1 VKGKW
6 ATFIPT
12 SIALMLR
19 LYPYLYAREPFTTVS
34 WVNLYLSN
42 VLLSGK
48 VPLSS
53 LLVIHPTLGSE
64 FFSAI
69 FSEVT
74 SVYPISFEPLIIPAI
89 GSISVLIV
97 YLMVRDFGVKVAFL
111 SSTFLALFLG
121 EALIDA
127 SVKNAVYGEPLFLL
141 AIWLMMRRKSGLK
154 EYFLLFLISLSL
166 IPIYFYF
173 TGFLFLIALFFTL
186 YDRDWKKLLS
196 VSLPLLM
203 LLPQLSLMLFPS
215 LSLIILPST
224 TIKPIYLLAI
234 GVYIAFYFL
243 TMFLLKF
250 NVKGYV
256 ISGLIAALVILSL
269 FVKFPYSPV
278 FPLYFLPFAVPYIV
292 GFYYTNEKKLTYVN
306 LFLSSLLVLL
316 LFSVLIKTPSG
327 FYIAYRLMDYLSIPL
342 AMLFGLGGVRT
353 KLIPFILLILAT
365 SNFFA
370 IFATVSLQL
379 PYTGGT
385 TEVYTQPEFFA
396 VSFISHNN
404 VLAEVSTCVKFQ
416 FLFQYFGQSVDRYS
430 AYYYLIG
437 KAPPP
442 TLFLLTPSLSQ
453 GYVLN
458 YNENLPNPVPVNYEE
473 KLNNVS
479 LIFNDGAVQLYM
491 G

>member
-48 VPLSS
+48 VPLSN
-53 LLVIHPTLGSE
+53 LLVTHPTLGSE

-141 AIWLMMRRKSGLK
+141 AIWLMMRRKSRLK
-154 EYFLLFLISLSL
+154 EHFLLSLISLSL

-196 VSLPLLM
+196 VSLPLSIFF
-203 LLPQLSLMLFPS
+203 PQLSTV
-215 LSLIILPST
+215 IR
-224 TIKPIYLLAI
+224 PISLLAI

-256 ISGLIAALVILSL
+256 ISGLMVALLYSPYSLSFPIHRFSL
-269 FVKFPYSPV
+269 FTSY
-278 FPLYFLPFAVPYIV
+278 LLQY
-292 GFYYTNEKKLTYVN
+292 LT
-306 LFLSSLLVLL
+306 
-316 LFSVLIKTPSG
+316 
-327 FYIAYRLMDYLSIPL
+327 
-342 AMLFGLGGVRT
+342 
-353 KLIPFILLILAT
+353 
-365 SNFFA
+365 
-370 IFATVSLQL
+370 
-379 PYTGGT
+379 
-385 TEVYTQPEFFA
+385 
-396 VSFISHNN
+396 
-404 VLAEVSTCVKFQ
+404 
-416 FLFQYFGQSVDRYS
+416 
-430 AYYYLIG
+430 
-437 KAPPP
+437 
-442 TLFLLTPSLSQ
+442 
-453 GYVLN
+453 
-458 YNENLPNPVPVNYEE
+458 
-473 KLNNVS
+473 
-479 LIFNDGAVQLYM
+479 
-491 G
+491 

>member
-12 SIALMLR
+12 FVALMLR
-19 LYPYLYAREPFTTVS
+19 LYPYLYTREPFTTIS
-34 WVNLYLSN
+34 WDNLYLSN
-42 VLLSGK
+42 MLLSGK

-53 LLVIHPTLGSE
+53 LLIIHPTLGSE

-69 FSEVT
+69 FSKVT
-74 SVYPISFEPLIIPAI
+74 SIYPISFEPLIIPAV
-89 GSISVLIV
+89 GSISVLII

-111 SSTFLALFLG
+111 SSTFLALFFG

-127 SVKNAVYGEPLFLL
+127 SVKNGVYGEPLFLL
-141 AIWLMMRRKSGLK
+141 AIWLMTRRKSGLK

-166 IPIYFYF
+166 IPVYFYF

-186 YDRDWKKLLS
+186 YDRDWKKFIS
-196 VSLPLLM
+196 VSLPLLI
-203 LLPQLSLMLFPS
+203 LFPH
-215 LSLIILPST
+215 LSTIIR
-224 TIKPIYLLAI
+224 PIYLLAL

-243 TMFLLKF
+243 TIFLLKF
-250 NVKGYV
+250 YVKGYV
-256 ISGLIAALVILSL
+256 ISGLIVVLVMLSL
-269 FVKFPYSPV
+269 FVKLPYATV

-292 GFYYTNEKKLTYVN
+292 GFYYVNEKKLTYVN
-306 LFLSSLLVLL
+306 LFLSSLLVVL
-316 LFSVLIKTPSG
+316 LFSVLIKTSLS
-327 FYIAYRLMDYLSIPL
+327 FYIAYRVVDYISIPL

-370 IFATVSLQL
+370 IFATVNLQL

-396 VSFISHNN
+396 VSFISGNN

-458 YNENLPNPVPVNYEE
+458 YNENLPNPIPANYEE

>member
-12 SIALMLR
+12 FVALMLR
-19 LYPYLYAREPFTTVS
+19 LYPYLYTREPFTTIS
-34 WVNLYLSN
+34 WDNLYLSN
-42 VLLSGK
+42 MLLSGK

-53 LLVIHPTLGSE
+53 LLIIHPTLGSE

-69 FSEVT
+69 FSKVT
-74 SVYPISFEPLIIPAI
+74 SIYPISFEPLIIPAV
-89 GSISVLIV
+89 GSISVLII

-111 SSTFLALFLG
+111 SSTFLALFFG

-127 SVKNAVYGEPLFLL
+127 SVKNGVYGEPLFLL

-166 IPIYFYF
+166 IPVYFYF

-186 YDRDWKKLLS
+186 YDRDWKKFIS
-196 VSLPLLM
+196 VSLPLLI
-203 LLPQLSLMLFPS
+203 LFPH
-215 LSLIILPST
+215 LSTIIR
-224 TIKPIYLLAI
+224 PIYLLAL

-243 TMFLLKF
+243 TIFLLKF
-250 NVKGYV
+250 YVKGYV
-256 ISGLIAALVILSL
+256 ISGLIVVLVILSL
-269 FVKFPYSPV
+269 FVKLPYATV

-292 GFYYTNEKKLTYVN
+292 GFYYINEKKLTYVN
-306 LFLSSLLVLL
+306 LFLSSLLVVL
-316 LFSVLIKTPSG
+316 LFSVLIKTSLS
-327 FYIAYRLMDYLSIPL
+327 FYIAYRVMDYISIPL

-370 IFATVSLQL
+370 IFATVNLQL

-396 VSFISHNN
+396 VSFISYNN

-458 YNENLPNPVPVNYEE
+458 YNENLPNPVPANYEE

>member
-12 SIALMLR
+12 FVALMLR
-19 LYPYLYAREPFTTVS
+19 LYPYLYTREPFTTIS

-42 VLLSGK
+42 MLLNGK

-53 LLVIHPTLGSE
+53 LLLIHPTLGSE

-69 FSEVT
+69 FSDVT
-74 SVYPISFEPLIIPAI
+74 SVYPISFEPLIIPAV

-127 SVKNAVYGEPLFLL
+127 SIKNGVYGEPLFLL

-173 TGFLFLIALFFTL
+173 TGFLSLIALFFTL
-186 YDRDWKKLLS
+186 YDRDWKKFIS
-196 VSLPLLM
+196 ASLPLLVIFP
-203 LLPQLSLMLFPS
+203 LLILFPS
-215 LSLIILPST
+215 LSLIIFPST
-224 TIKPIYLLAI
+224 IIRPIYLLAL

-256 ISGLIAALVILSL
+256 ISGLIVVLVILSL
-269 FVKFPYSPV
+269 FVEFPYAPV

-292 GFYYTNEKKLTYVN
+292 GFYYINEKKLTYAN
-306 LFLSSLLVLL
+306 LLLSSLLVLL
-316 LFSVLIKTPSG
+316 LFSVLIKTSSS
-327 FYIAYRLMDYLSIPL
+327 FYIAYRLMDYISIPL
-342 AMLFGLGGVRT
+342 AMLFGLGAVRT
-353 KLIPFILLILAT
+353 KLIPLILLILTA
-365 SNFFA
+365 SNFYA
-370 IFATVSLQL
+370 IFATIDLKL

-396 VSFISHNN
+396 ASFISHNN

-416 FLFQYFGQSVDRYS
+416 FLFQYFGQSVDRFS

-453 GYVLN
+453 GYVLD
-458 YNENLPNPVPVNYEE
+458 YNENLPNPVPVNYEA

>member
-1 VKGKW
+1 
-6 ATFIPT
+6 
-12 SIALMLR
+12 M
-19 LYPYLYAREPFTTVS
+19 
-34 WVNLYLSN
+34 
-42 VLLSGK
+42 LLSGK
-48 VPLSS
+48 VSLSS
-53 LLVIHPTLGSE
+53 LLIIHPTLGSE

-69 FSEVT
+69 FSKVT
-74 SVYPISFEPLIIPAI
+74 SIYPISFEPLIIPAV
-89 GSISVLIV
+89 GSISVLII

-111 SSTFLALFLG
+111 SSTFLALFFG

-127 SVKNAVYGEPLFLL
+127 SVKNGVYGEPLFLL

-166 IPIYFYF
+166 IPVYFYF

-186 YDRDWKKLLS
+186 YDRDWKKFIS
-196 VSLPLLM
+196 VSLPLLI
-203 LLPQLSLMLFPS
+203 LFPH
-215 LSLIILPST
+215 LSTIIR
-224 TIKPIYLLAI
+224 PIYLLAL

-243 TMFLLKF
+243 TIFLLQF
-250 NVKGYV
+250 HVKGYV
-256 ISGLIAALVILSL
+256 ISGLMAVLVILSL
-269 FVKFPYSPV
+269 FVKLPYATV

-292 GFYYTNEKKLTYVN
+292 GFYYINEKKLTYVN
-306 LFLSSLLVLL
+306 LFLSSLLVVL
-316 LFSVLIKTPSG
+316 LFSVLIKTSLS
-327 FYIAYRLMDYLSIPL
+327 FYIAYRVMDYISIPL

-370 IFATVSLQL
+370 IFATVNLQL

-396 VSFISHNN
+396 GSFISCNN

-430 AYYYLIG
+430 AYYYLLG

-458 YNENLPNPVPVNYEE
+458 YNENLPNPVPTNYEE

>member
-1 VKGKW
+1 MKGKW

-12 SIALMLR
+12 FVALMLR
-19 LYPYLYAREPFTTVS
+19 LYPYLYTREPFTTIS
-34 WVNLYLSN
+34 WDNLYLSN
-42 VLLSGK
+42 MLLSGK

-53 LLVIHPTLGSE
+53 LLIIHPTLGSE

-69 FSEVT
+69 FSKVT
-74 SVYPISFEPLIIPAI
+74 SIYPISFEPLIIPAV
-89 GSISVLIV
+89 GSISVLII

-111 SSTFLALFLG
+111 SSTFLALFFG

-127 SVKNAVYGEPLFLL
+127 SVKNGVYGEPLFLL

-166 IPIYFYF
+166 IPVYFYF

-186 YDRDWKKLLS
+186 YDRDWKKFIS
-196 VSLPLLM
+196 VSLPLLI
-203 LLPQLSLMLFPS
+203 LFPH
-215 LSLIILPST
+215 LSTIIR
-224 TIKPIYLLAI
+224 PIYLLAL

-243 TMFLLKF
+243 TIFLLKF

-256 ISGLIAALVILSL
+256 ISGLMVVLVILSL
-269 FVKFPYSPV
+269 FVKLPYATV

-292 GFYYTNEKKLTYVN
+292 GFYYINEKKLTYVN
-306 LFLSSLLVLL
+306 LFLSSLLVVL
-316 LFSVLIKTPSG
+316 LFSVLIKTSLS
-327 FYIAYRLMDYLSIPL
+327 FYIAYRVMDYISIPL

-370 IFATVSLQL
+370 IFATVNLQL

-396 VSFISHNN
+396 VSFISCNN

-458 YNENLPNPVPVNYEE
+458 YNENLPNPVPANYEE

>member
-1 VKGKW
+1 MKGKW

-12 SIALMLR
+12 FVALMLR
-19 LYPYLYAREPFTTVS
+19 LYPYLYTREPFTTIS
-34 WVNLYLSN
+34 WDNLYLSN
-42 VLLSGK
+42 MLLSGK

-53 LLVIHPTLGSE
+53 LLIIHPTLGSE

-69 FSEVT
+69 FSKVT
-74 SVYPISFEPLIIPAI
+74 SIYPISFEPLIIPAV
-89 GSISVLIV
+89 GSISVLII

-111 SSTFLALFLG
+111 SSTFLALFFG

-127 SVKNAVYGEPLFLL
+127 SVKNGVYGEPLFLL

-166 IPIYFYF
+166 IPVYFYF

-186 YDRDWKKLLS
+186 YDRDWKKFIS
-196 VSLPLLM
+196 VSLPLLI
-203 LLPQLSLMLFPS
+203 LFPH
-215 LSLIILPST
+215 LSTIIR
-224 TIKPIYLLAI
+224 PIYLLAL

-243 TMFLLKF
+243 TIFLLKF
-250 NVKGYV
+250 YVKGYV
-256 ISGLIAALVILSL
+256 ISGLMVVLVILSL
-269 FVKFPYSPV
+269 FVKLPYATV

-292 GFYYTNEKKLTYVN
+292 GFYYINEKKLTYVN
-306 LFLSSLLVLL
+306 LFLSSLLVVL
-316 LFSVLIKTPSG
+316 LFSVLIKTSLS
-327 FYIAYRLMDYLSIPL
+327 FYIAYRVMDYISIPL

-370 IFATVSLQL
+370 IFATVNLQL

-396 VSFISHNN
+396 VSFISCNN

-430 AYYYLIG
+430 AYCYLIG

-458 YNENLPNPVPVNYEE
+458 YNENLPNPVPANYEE

>member
-12 SIALMLR
+12 FVALMLR
-19 LYPYLYAREPFTTVS
+19 LYPYLYTREPFTTIS
-34 WVNLYLSN
+34 WVNIYLSN

-74 SVYPISFEPLIIPAI
+74 SVHPISFEPLIIPAV
-89 GSISVLIV
+89 GSVSVLIV

-186 YDRDWKKLLS
+186 YDRDWKKLIS
-196 VSLPLLM
+196 VSLPLLIIFP
-203 LLPQLSLMLFPS
+203 LLILFPFLSLMIF
-215 LSLIILPST
+215 PST
-224 TIKPIYLLAI
+224 TFRPIYLLAL

-250 NVKGYV
+250 HVKGYV
-256 ISGLIAALVILSL
+256 ISGLIVVLVILSL
-269 FVKFPYSPV
+269 FLEFPYAPV

-292 GFYYTNEKKLTYVN
+292 GFYYINEKKLTYAN
-306 LFLSSLLVLL
+306 LLLSSLLVLL
-316 LFSVLIKTPSG
+316 LFSVLIETPLS
-327 FYIAYRLMDYLSIPL
+327 FYIAYRLMDYISIPL

-353 KLIPFILLILAT
+353 KLIHLILLILAA

-370 IFATVSLQL
+370 IFATVNLKL

-442 TLFLLTPSLSQ
+442 ALFLLTPSLSQ
-453 GYVLN
+453 GYVLD
-458 YNENLPNPVPVNYEE
+458 YNENLPNPVPANYEE

>member
-1 VKGKW
+1 MKGKW

-12 SIALMLR
+12 FVALMLR
-19 LYPYLYAREPFTTVS
+19 LYPYLYTREPFTTIS

-42 VLLSGK
+42 MLLNGK

-74 SVYPISFEPLIIPAI
+74 SVYPISFEPLIIPAV
-89 GSISVLIV
+89 GSISVLII

-127 SVKNAVYGEPLFLL
+127 AVKNAVYGEPLFLL

-173 TGFLFLIALFFTL
+173 TGFLSLIALFFTL
-186 YDRDWKKLLS
+186 YDRDWKKFIS
-196 VSLPLLM
+196 ASLPLLVIFP
-203 LLPQLSLMLFPS
+203 LLILFPS
-215 LSLIILPST
+215 LSLIIFPST
-224 TIKPIYLLAI
+224 IIRPIYLLAL

-243 TMFLLKF
+243 TMFLLRF
-250 NVKGYV
+250 YVKGYV
-256 ISGLIAALVILSL
+256 ISGLIVVLVILSL
-269 FVKFPYSPV
+269 FFKFPYSPV

-292 GFYYTNEKKLTYVN
+292 GFYYINEKKLTYVN

-316 LFSVLIKTPSG
+316 LFSVLIKTSSS
-327 FYIAYRLMDYLSIPL
+327 FYIAYRLMDYISIPL
-342 AMLFGLGGVRT
+342 AMLFGLGAVRT
-353 KLIPFILLILAT
+353 KLIPLILLILTA
-365 SNFFA
+365 SNFYA
-370 IFATVSLQL
+370 IFATIDLKL

-396 VSFISHNN
+396 VSFISRNN

-416 FLFQYFGQSVDRYS
+416 FLFQYFGQSVDRFS

-453 GYVLN
+453 GYVLD
-458 YNENLPNPVPVNYEE
+458 YNENLPNPVPVNYEA
-473 KLNNVS
+473 KLY
-479 LIFNDGAVQLYM
+479 LTI
-491 G
+491 

>member
-12 SIALMLR
+12 FVALMLR
-19 LYPYLYAREPFTTVS
+19 LYPYLYTREPFTTIS
-34 WVNLYLSN
+34 WDNLYLSN
-42 VLLSGK
+42 MLLSGK

-53 LLVIHPTLGSE
+53 LLIIHPTLGSE

-69 FSEVT
+69 FSKVT
-74 SVYPISFEPLIIPAI
+74 SIYPISFEPLIIPAV
-89 GSISVLIV
+89 GSISVLII

-111 SSTFLALFLG
+111 SSTFLALFFG

-127 SVKNAVYGEPLFLL
+127 SVKNGVYGEPLFLL

-166 IPIYFYF
+166 IPVYFYF

-186 YDRDWKKLLS
+186 YDRDWKKFIS
-196 VSLPLLM
+196 VSLSLLI
-203 LLPQLSLMLFPS
+203 LFPH
-215 LSLIILPST
+215 LSTIIM
-224 TIKPIYLLAI
+224 PIYLLAL

-243 TMFLLKF
+243 TIFLLKF
-250 NVKGYV
+250 YVKGYV
-256 ISGLIAALVILSL
+256 ISGLMVVLVILSL
-269 FVKFPYSPV
+269 FVKLPYATV

-292 GFYYTNEKKLTYVN
+292 GFYYINEKKLTYVN
-306 LFLSSLLVLL
+306 LFLSSLLVVL
-316 LFSVLIKTPSG
+316 LFSVLIKTSLS
-327 FYIAYRLMDYLSIPL
+327 FYIAYRVMDYISIPL

-370 IFATVSLQL
+370 IFATVNLQL

-396 VSFISHNN
+396 VSFISYNN

-430 AYYYLIG
+430 AYCYLIG

-458 YNENLPNPVPVNYEE
+458 YNENLPNPVPANYEE

>member
-12 SIALMLR
+12 FVALMLR
-19 LYPYLYAREPFTTVS
+19 LYPYLYTREPFTTIS
-34 WVNLYLSN
+34 WDNLYLSN
-42 VLLSGK
+42 MLLSGK

-53 LLVIHPTLGSE
+53 LLIIHPTLGSE

-69 FSEVT
+69 FSKVT
-74 SVYPISFEPLIIPAI
+74 SIYPISFEPLIIPAV
-89 GSISVLIV
+89 GSISVLII

-111 SSTFLALFLG
+111 SSTFLALFFG

-127 SVKNAVYGEPLFLL
+127 SVKNGVYGEPLFLL

-166 IPIYFYF
+166 IPVYFYF

-186 YDRDWKKLLS
+186 YDRDWKKFIS
-196 VSLPLLM
+196 VSLPLLI
-203 LLPQLSLMLFPS
+203 LFPH
-215 LSLIILPST
+215 LSTIIR
-224 TIKPIYLLAI
+224 PIYLLAL

-243 TMFLLKF
+243 TIFLLKF

-256 ISGLIAALVILSL
+256 ISGLMVVLVILSL
-269 FVKFPYSPV
+269 FVKLPYATV

-292 GFYYTNEKKLTYVN
+292 GFYYINEKKLTYVN

-316 LFSVLIKTPSG
+316 LFSVLIKTSLS
-327 FYIAYRLMDYLSIPL
+327 FYIAYRVMDYISIPL

-370 IFATVSLQL
+370 IFATVNLQL

-396 VSFISHNN
+396 VSFISYNN

-458 YNENLPNPVPVNYEE
+458 YNENLPNPVPANYEE

>member
-1 VKGKW
+1 MKGKW

-12 SIALMLR
+12 FVALMLR
-19 LYPYLYAREPFTTVS
+19 LYPYLYTREPFTTIS

-42 VLLSGK
+42 MLLSGK

-53 LLVIHPTLGSE
+53 LLIIHPTLGSE

-69 FSEVT
+69 FSKVT
-74 SVYPISFEPLIIPAI
+74 SIYPISFEPLIIPAV
-89 GSISVLIV
+89 GSISVLII

-111 SSTFLALFLG
+111 SSTFLALFFG

-127 SVKNAVYGEPLFLL
+127 SVKNGVYGEPLFLL
-141 AIWLMMRRKSGLK
+141 AIWLMTRRKSGLK

-166 IPIYFYF
+166 IPVYFYF

-186 YDRDWKKLLS
+186 YDRDWKKFIS
-196 VSLPLLM
+196 VSLPLLI
-203 LLPQLSLMLFPS
+203 LFPH
-215 LSLIILPST
+215 LSTIIR
-224 TIKPIYLLAI
+224 PIYLLAL

-243 TMFLLKF
+243 TIFLLKF

-256 ISGLIAALVILSL
+256 ISGLIVVLVILSL
-269 FVKFPYSPV
+269 FVKLPYATV

-292 GFYYTNEKKLTYVN
+292 GFYYINEKKLTYVN
-306 LFLSSLLVLL
+306 LFLSSLLVVL
-316 LFSVLIKTPSG
+316 LFSVLIKTSLS
-327 FYIAYRLMDYLSIPL
+327 FYIAYRVMDYISIPL

-353 KLIPFILLILAT
+353 KLIPFILLILTT

-370 IFATVSLQL
+370 IFATVNLQL

-385 TEVYTQPEFFA
+385 TEVYTQTEFFA
-396 VSFISHNN
+396 VSFISRNN

-437 KAPPP
+437 NAPPP

-458 YNENLPNPVPVNYEE
+458 YNENLPNPVPANYEE

>member
-1 VKGKW
+1 MKGKW

-12 SIALMLR
+12 FVALMLR
-19 LYPYLYAREPFTTVS
+19 LYPYLYTREPFTTIS
-34 WVNLYLSN
+34 WDNLYLSN
-42 VLLSGK
+42 MLLSGK

-53 LLVIHPTLGSE
+53 LLIIHPTLGSE

-69 FSEVT
+69 FSKVT
-74 SVYPISFEPLIIPAI
+74 SIYPISFEPLIIPAV
-89 GSISVLIV
+89 GSISVLII

-111 SSTFLALFLG
+111 SSTFLALFFG

-127 SVKNAVYGEPLFLL
+127 SVKNGVYGEPLFLL
-141 AIWLMMRRKSGLK
+141 AIWLMMRRKRGLK

-166 IPIYFYF
+166 IPVYFYF

-186 YDRDWKKLLS
+186 YDRDWKKFIS
-196 VSLPLLM
+196 VSLPLLI
-203 LLPQLSLMLFPS
+203 LFPH
-215 LSLIILPST
+215 LSTIIR
-224 TIKPIYLLAI
+224 PIYLLAL

-243 TMFLLKF
+243 TIFLLKF

-256 ISGLIAALVILSL
+256 ISGLMVVLVILSL
-269 FVKFPYSPV
+269 FVKLPYATV

-292 GFYYTNEKKLTYVN
+292 GFYYINEKKLTYVN
-306 LFLSSLLVLL
+306 LLLSSLLVLL
-316 LFSVLIKTPSG
+316 LFSVLIKTSLS
-327 FYIAYRLMDYLSIPL
+327 FYIAYRVMDYISIPL

-370 IFATVSLQL
+370 IFATVNLQL

-385 TEVYTQPEFFA
+385 TEVYTQSEFFA
-396 VSFISHNN
+396 VGFISYNN

-458 YNENLPNPVPVNYEE
+458 YNENLPNPVPANYEE

>member
-12 SIALMLR
+12 FAALMLR
-19 LYPYLYAREPFTTVS
+19 LYPYLYAREPFTTIS
-34 WVNLYLSN
+34 WVNIYLSN

-48 VPLSS
+48 VPLSR
-53 LLVIHPTLGSE
+53 LLLFHPTLGSE

-74 SVYPISFEPLIIPAI
+74 SVYPISFEPLIIPAV
-89 GSISVLIV
+89 GSISVLII

-111 SSTFLALFLG
+111 SSTFLALFFG

-127 SVKNAVYGEPLFLL
+127 SIKNAVYGEPLFLL

-186 YDRDWKKLLS
+186 YDRDWKKFIS
-196 VSLPLLM
+196 VSLPLLIIFP
-203 LLPQLSLMLFPS
+203 LLILFPQLST
-215 LSLIILPST
+215 IIR
-224 TIKPIYLLAI
+224 PIYLLAL

-250 NVKGYV
+250 NFKGYV
-256 ISGLIAALVILSL
+256 ISGLIVVLVILSL
-269 FVKFPYSPV
+269 FVEFPYAPV

-292 GFYYTNEKKLTYVN
+292 GFYYINEKKLTYVN
-306 LFLSSLLVLL
+306 LLLSSLLVLL
-316 LFSVLIKTPSG
+316 LFSVLIKTSSS
-327 FYIAYRLMDYLSIPL
+327 FYIAYRLMDYISIPL
-342 AMLFGLGGVRT
+342 AMLFGLGAVRT
-353 KLIPFILLILAT
+353 KLIPFILLILAA
-365 SNFFA
+365 SNFYA
-370 IFATVSLQL
+370 IFATINLKL

-396 VSFISHNN
+396 ASFISGNN

-416 FLFQYFGQSVDRYS
+416 FLFQYFGQSVDRFS

-442 TLFLLTPSLSQ
+442 ALFLLTPSLSQ

-458 YNENLPNPVPVNYEE
+458 YDENLPNPVPANYEA

>member
-12 SIALMLR
+12 FVALMLR
-19 LYPYLYAREPFTTVS
+19 LYPYLYTREPFTTIS
-34 WVNLYLSN
+34 WDNLYLSN
-42 VLLSGK
+42 MLLSGK

-53 LLVIHPTLGSE
+53 LLIIHPTLGSE

-69 FSEVT
+69 FSKVT
-74 SVYPISFEPLIIPAI
+74 SIYPISFEPLIIPAV
-89 GSISVLIV
+89 GSISVLII

-111 SSTFLALFLG
+111 SSTFLALFFG

-127 SVKNAVYGEPLFLL
+127 SVKNGVYGEPLFLL

-166 IPIYFYF
+166 IPVYFYF

-186 YDRDWKKLLS
+186 YDRDWKKFIS
-196 VSLPLLM
+196 VSLPLLI
-203 LLPQLSLMLFPS
+203 LFPH
-215 LSLIILPST
+215 LSTIIR
-224 TIKPIYLLAI
+224 PIYLLAL

-243 TMFLLKF
+243 TIFLLKF
-250 NVKGYV
+250 YVKGYV
-256 ISGLIAALVILSL
+256 ISGLMVVLVILSL
-269 FVKFPYSPV
+269 FVKLPYATV

-292 GFYYTNEKKLTYVN
+292 GFYYVNEKKLTYVN

-316 LFSVLIKTPSG
+316 LFSVLIKTSLS
-327 FYIAYRLMDYLSIPL
+327 FYIAYRLMDYISIPL

-458 YNENLPNPVPVNYEE
+458 YNENLPNPVPANYEE

>member
-12 SIALMLR
+12 FVALMLR
-19 LYPYLYAREPFTTVS
+19 LYPYLYTREPFTTIS
-34 WVNLYLSN
+34 WDNLYLSN
-42 VLLSGK
+42 MLLSGK

-53 LLVIHPTLGSE
+53 LLIIHPTLGSE

-69 FSEVT
+69 FSKVT
-74 SVYPISFEPLIIPAI
+74 SIYPISFEPLIIPAV
-89 GSISVLIV
+89 GSISVLII

-111 SSTFLALFLG
+111 SSTFLALFFG

-127 SVKNAVYGEPLFLL
+127 SVKNGVYGEPLFLL

-166 IPIYFYF
+166 IPVYFYF

-186 YDRDWKKLLS
+186 YDRDWKKFIS
-196 VSLPLLM
+196 VSLPLLI
-203 LLPQLSLMLFPS
+203 LFPH
-215 LSLIILPST
+215 LSTIIR
-224 TIKPIYLLAI
+224 PIYLLAL

-243 TMFLLKF
+243 TIFLLKF
-250 NVKGYV
+250 YVKGYV
-256 ISGLIAALVILSL
+256 ISGLMVVLVILSL
-269 FVKFPYSPV
+269 FVKLPYATV

-292 GFYYTNEKKLTYVN
+292 GFYYINEKKLTYVN
-306 LFLSSLLVLL
+306 LFLSSLLVVL
-316 LFSVLIKTPSG
+316 LFSVLIKTSLS
-327 FYIAYRLMDYLSIPL
+327 FYIAYRVMDYISIPL

-370 IFATVSLQL
+370 IFATVNLQL

-396 VSFISHNN
+396 VSFISYNN

-430 AYYYLIG
+430 AYCYLIG

-458 YNENLPNPVPVNYEE
+458 YNENLPNPVPANYEE

>member
-1 VKGKW
+1 
-6 ATFIPT
+6 
-12 SIALMLR
+12 M
-19 LYPYLYAREPFTTVS
+19 
-34 WVNLYLSN
+34 
-42 VLLSGK
+42 LLSGK
-48 VPLSS
+48 VPLLR

-74 SVYPISFEPLIIPAI
+74 SVYPISFEPLIIPAV

-127 SVKNAVYGEPLFLL
+127 SVKSAVYGEPLFLL
-141 AIWLMMRRKSGLK
+141 AIWLMMRRKSRLK

-173 TGFLFLIALFFTL
+173 MGFLFFIALHFTL
-186 YDRDWKKLLS
+186 YDRDWKKLIS
-196 VSLPLLM
+196 VSLPLLIVFP
-203 LLPQLSLMLFPS
+203 LLKLFPYLSLMLFPS
-215 LSLIILPST
+215 T
-224 TIKPIYLLAI
+224 TIRPIYLLAL
-234 GVYIAFYFL
+234 GVYTAFYFL

-269 FVKFPYSPV
+269 FVKFPYAPV

-292 GFYYTNEKKLTYVN
+292 GFYYINEKKLTYAN
-306 LFLSSLLVLL
+306 LLLSSLLVLL

-327 FYIAYRLMDYLSIPL
+327 FYIAYRLMDYISIPL
-342 AMLFGLGGVRT
+342 AMLFGLGAVRT
-353 KLIPFILLILAT
+353 KLIPFILLILAA

-370 IFATVSLQL
+370 IFATINLKL

-385 TEVYTQPEFFA
+385 TEVYTQPEFFT
-396 VSFISHNN
+396 VSFISNYN

-416 FLFQYFGQSVDRYS
+416 FLFQYFGQSVDRFS
-430 AYYYLIG
+430 AYCYLIG

-458 YNENLPNPVPVNYEE
+458 YNENLPNPVPANYEE

>member
-12 SIALMLR
+12 FVALMLR
-19 LYPYLYAREPFTTVS
+19 LYPYLYTREPFTTIS
-34 WVNLYLSN
+34 WDNLYLSN
-42 VLLSGK
+42 MLLSGK

-53 LLVIHPTLGSE
+53 LLIIHPTLGSE

-69 FSEVT
+69 FSKVT
-74 SVYPISFEPLIIPAI
+74 SIYPISFEPLIIPAV
-89 GSISVLIV
+89 GSISVLII

-111 SSTFLALFLG
+111 SSTFLALFFG

-127 SVKNAVYGEPLFLL
+127 SVKNGVYGEPLFLL

-166 IPIYFYF
+166 IPVYFYF

-186 YDRDWKKLLS
+186 YDRDWKKFIS
-196 VSLPLLM
+196 VSLPLLI
-203 LLPQLSLMLFPS
+203 LFPH
-215 LSLIILPST
+215 LSTIIR
-224 TIKPIYLLAI
+224 PIYLLAL

-243 TMFLLKF
+243 TKFLPKF
-250 NVKGYV
+250 YVKGYV
-256 ISGLIAALVILSL
+256 ISGLIVVLVILSL
-269 FVKFPYSPV
+269 FVKLPYATV

-292 GFYYTNEKKLTYVN
+292 GFYYINEKKLPYVN

-316 LFSVLIKTPSG
+316 LFSVLIKTSLS
-327 FYIAYRLMDYLSIPL
+327 FYIAYRVMDYISIPL

-370 IFATVSLQL
+370 IFATVNLQL

-396 VSFISHNN
+396 VSFISYNN

-458 YNENLPNPVPVNYEE
+458 YNENLPNPVPANYEE

>member
-1 VKGKW
+1 MKGKW

-12 SIALMLR
+12 FVALMLR
-19 LYPYLYAREPFTTVS
+19 LYPYLYTREPFTTIS
-34 WVNLYLSN
+34 WDNLYLSN
-42 VLLSGK
+42 MLLSGK

-53 LLVIHPTLGSE
+53 LLIIHPTLGSE

-69 FSEVT
+69 FSKVT
-74 SVYPISFEPLIIPAI
+74 SIYPISFEPLIIPAV
-89 GSISVLIV
+89 GSISVLII

-111 SSTFLALFLG
+111 SSTFLALFFG

-127 SVKNAVYGEPLFLL
+127 SVKNGVYGEPLFLL
-141 AIWLMMRRKSGLK
+141 AIWLVMRRKSGLK

-166 IPIYFYF
+166 IPVYFYF

-186 YDRDWKKLLS
+186 YDRDWKKFIS
-196 VSLPLLM
+196 VSLPLLI
-203 LLPQLSLMLFPS
+203 LFPH
-215 LSLIILPST
+215 LSTIIR
-224 TIKPIYLLAI
+224 PIYLLAL

-243 TMFLLKF
+243 TIFLLKF

-256 ISGLIAALVILSL
+256 ISGLIVVLVILSL
-269 FVKFPYSPV
+269 FVKLPYATV

-292 GFYYTNEKKLTYVN
+292 GFYYINEKKLPYVN
-306 LFLSSLLVLL
+306 LFLSSLLVVL
-316 LFSVLIKTPSG
+316 LFSVLIKTSLS
-327 FYIAYRLMDYLSIPL
+327 FYIAYRVMDYISIPL

-370 IFATVSLQL
+370 IFATVNLQL

-396 VSFISHNN
+396 VSFISYNN

-437 KAPPP
+437 RAPPP

-458 YNENLPNPVPVNYEE
+458 YNENLPNPVPANYEE

>member
-1 VKGKW
+1 MKGKW

-12 SIALMLR
+12 FVALMLR
-19 LYPYLYAREPFTTVS
+19 LYPYLYTREPFTTIS
-34 WVNLYLSN
+34 WDNLYLSN
-42 VLLSGK
+42 MLLSGK

-53 LLVIHPTLGSE
+53 LLIIHPTLGSE

-69 FSEVT
+69 FSKVT
-74 SVYPISFEPLIIPAI
+74 SIYPISFEPLIIPAV
-89 GSISVLIV
+89 GSISVLII

-111 SSTFLALFLG
+111 SSTFLALFFG

-127 SVKNAVYGEPLFLL
+127 SVKNGVYGEPLFLL

-166 IPIYFYF
+166 IPVYFYF

-186 YDRDWKKLLS
+186 YDRDWKKFIS
-196 VSLPLLM
+196 VSLPLLI
-203 LLPQLSLMLFPS
+203 LFPH
-215 LSLIILPST
+215 LSTIIR
-224 TIKPIYLLAI
+224 PIYLLAL

-243 TMFLLKF
+243 TIFLLKF

-256 ISGLIAALVILSL
+256 ISGLMVVLVILSL
-269 FVKFPYSPV
+269 FVKLPYATV

-292 GFYYTNEKKLTYVN
+292 GFYYINEKKLTYVN

-316 LFSVLIKTPSG
+316 LFSVLIKTSLS
-327 FYIAYRLMDYLSIPL
+327 FYIAYRVMDYISIPL

-370 IFATVSLQL
+370 IFATVNLQL

-396 VSFISHNN
+396 VSFISYNN

-458 YNENLPNPVPVNYEE
+458 YNENLPNPVPANYEE

-479 LIFNDGAVQLYM
+479 LIFNDGAVQLYV

>member
-12 SIALMLR
+12 FVALMLR
-19 LYPYLYAREPFTTVS
+19 LYPYLYTREPFTTIS
-34 WVNLYLSN
+34 WDNLYLSN
-42 VLLSGK
+42 MLLSGK

-53 LLVIHPTLGSE
+53 LLIIHPTLGSE

-69 FSEVT
+69 FSKVT
-74 SVYPISFEPLIIPAI
+74 SIYPISFEPLIIPAV
-89 GSISVLIV
+89 GSISVLII

-111 SSTFLALFLG
+111 SSTFLALFFG

-127 SVKNAVYGEPLFLL
+127 SVKNGVYGEPLFLL

-166 IPIYFYF
+166 IPVYFYF

-186 YDRDWKKLLS
+186 YDRDWKKFIS
-196 VSLPLLM
+196 VSLPLLI
-203 LLPQLSLMLFPS
+203 LFPH
-215 LSLIILPST
+215 LSTIIR
-224 TIKPIYLLAI
+224 PIYLLAL

-243 TMFLLKF
+243 TIFLLKF

-256 ISGLIAALVILSL
+256 ISGLIVVLVILSL
-269 FVKFPYSPV
+269 FVKLPYATV

-292 GFYYTNEKKLTYVN
+292 GFYYINEKKLTYVN
-306 LFLSSLLVLL
+306 LFLSSLLVVL
-316 LFSVLIKTPSG
+316 LFSVLIKTSLS
-327 FYIAYRLMDYLSIPL
+327 FYIAYRVMDYISIPL

-370 IFATVSLQL
+370 IFATVNLQL

-396 VSFISHNN
+396 VSFISYNN

-458 YNENLPNPVPVNYEE
+458 YNENLPNPVPANYEE

>member
-1 VKGKW
+1 MKGKW

-12 SIALMLR
+12 FVALMLR
-19 LYPYLYAREPFTTVS
+19 LYPYLYTREPFTTIS
-34 WVNLYLSN
+34 WDNLYLSN
-42 VLLSGK
+42 MLLSGK

-53 LLVIHPTLGSE
+53 LLIIHPTLGSE

-69 FSEVT
+69 FSKVT
-74 SVYPISFEPLIIPAI
+74 SIYPISFEPLIIPAV
-89 GSISVLIV
+89 GSISVLII

-111 SSTFLALFLG
+111 SSTFLALFFG

-127 SVKNAVYGEPLFLL
+127 SVKNGVYGEPLFLL

-166 IPIYFYF
+166 IPVYFYF

-186 YDRDWKKLLS
+186 YDRDWKKFIS
-196 VSLPLLM
+196 VSLPLLI
-203 LLPQLSLMLFPS
+203 LFPH
-215 LSLIILPST
+215 LSTIIR
-224 TIKPIYLLAI
+224 PIYLLAL

-243 TMFLLKF
+243 TIFLLKF

-256 ISGLIAALVILSL
+256 ISGLMVVLVILSL
-269 FVKFPYSPV
+269 FVKLPYATV

-292 GFYYTNEKKLTYVN
+292 GFYYINEKKLTYVN

-316 LFSVLIKTPSG
+316 LFSVLIKTSLS
-327 FYIAYRLMDYLSIPL
+327 FYIAYRVMDYISIPL

-370 IFATVSLQL
+370 IFATVNLQL

-396 VSFISHNN
+396 VSFISYNN

-458 YNENLPNPVPVNYEE
+458 YNENLPNPVPANYEE

>member
-12 SIALMLR
+12 FVALVLR
-19 LYPYLYAREPFTTVS
+19 LYPYLYAHEPYRLAS
-34 WVNLYLSN
+34 WDNLYLSN
-42 VLLSGK
+42 MLLSGK

-53 LLVIHPTLGSE
+53 LLIIHPTLGSE
-64 FFSAI
+64 FFSTI

-74 SVYPISFEPLIIPAI
+74 SVYPISFEPLIIPAV
-89 GSISVLIV
+89 GSISVLII
-97 YLMVRDFGVKVAFL
+97 YLTVRDFGVKVAFL

-186 YDRDWKKLLS
+186 YDRDWKKFIS
-196 VSLPLLM
+196 VSLPLLIIF
-203 LLPQLSLMLFPS
+203 PQLST
-215 LSLIILPST
+215 IIR
-224 TIKPIYLLAI
+224 PIYLLAL
-234 GVYIAFYFL
+234 GMYTAFYFL
-243 TMFLLKF
+243 TIFLLKF
-250 NVKGYV
+250 YVKGYV
-256 ISGLIAALVILSL
+256 ISSLIVVLAVLSL

-278 FPLYFLPFAVPYIV
+278 FPPYFLPFAVPYIV
-292 GFYYTNEKKLTYVN
+292 GFYYINEKKLTYVN

-316 LFSVLIKTPSG
+316 LFSVLIKTSLG
-327 FYIAYRLMDYLSIPL
+327 FYIAYRLMDYISIPL

-353 KLIPFILLILAT
+353 KLIHLILLILAT

-370 IFATVSLQL
+370 IFATINLKL

-396 VSFISHNN
+396 ASFISGNN

-458 YNENLPNPVPVNYEE
+458 YNEHLPNPVPANYEE

>member
-12 SIALMLR
+12 FVALMLR
-19 LYPYLYAREPFTTVS
+19 LYPYLYTREPFTTIS
-34 WVNLYLSN
+34 WDNLYLSN
-42 VLLSGK
+42 MLLSGK

-53 LLVIHPTLGSE
+53 LLIIHPTLGSE

-69 FSEVT
+69 FSKVT
-74 SVYPISFEPLIIPAI
+74 SIYPISFEPLIIPAV
-89 GSISVLIV
+89 GSISVLII

-111 SSTFLALFLG
+111 SSTFLALFFG

-127 SVKNAVYGEPLFLL
+127 SVKNGVYGEPLFLL
-141 AIWLMMRRKSGLK
+141 AIWLMMRRKRGLK

-166 IPIYFYF
+166 IPVYFYF

-186 YDRDWKKLLS
+186 YDRDWKKFIS
-196 VSLPLLM
+196 VSLPLLI
-203 LLPQLSLMLFPS
+203 LFPH
-215 LSLIILPST
+215 LSTIIR
-224 TIKPIYLLAI
+224 PIYLLAL

-243 TMFLLKF
+243 TIFLLKF

-256 ISGLIAALVILSL
+256 ISGLMVVLVILSL
-269 FVKFPYSPV
+269 FVKLPYATV

-292 GFYYTNEKKLTYVN
+292 GFYYINEKKLPYVN

-316 LFSVLIKTPSG
+316 LFSVLIKTSLS
-327 FYIAYRLMDYLSIPL
+327 FYIAYRVMDYISIPL

-370 IFATVSLQL
+370 IFATVNLQL

-396 VSFISHNN
+396 VSFISYNN

-458 YNENLPNPVPVNYEE
+458 YNENLPNPVPANYEE

>member
-1 VKGKW
+1 MKGKW

-12 SIALMLR
+12 FIALILR
-19 LYPYLYAREPFTTVS
+19 LYPYLYTREPFTTIS
-34 WVNLYLSN
+34 WDNLYLSN
-42 VLLSGK
+42 MLLSGK
-48 VPLSS
+48 VSLSS
-53 LLVIHPTLGSE
+53 LLIIHPTLGSE

-69 FSEVT
+69 FSKVT
-74 SVYPISFEPLIIPAI
+74 SIYPISFEPLIIPAV
-89 GSISVLIV
+89 GSISVLII

-111 SSTFLALFLG
+111 SSTFLALFFG

-127 SVKNAVYGEPLFLL
+127 SIKNGVYGEPLFLL

-186 YDRDWKKLLS
+186 YDRDWKKFIS
-196 VSLPLLM
+196 VSLPLSI
-203 LLPQLSLMLFPS
+203 LLPHLLT
-215 LSLIILPST
+215 IIR
-224 TIKPIYLLAI
+224 PIYLLAL
-234 GVYIAFYFL
+234 GVYVAFYFL
-243 TMFLLKF
+243 TIFLLKF
-250 NVKGYV
+250 YVKGYV
-256 ISGLIAALVILSL
+256 ISGLVVVLVLLSL
-269 FVKFPYSPV
+269 FVKLPYAPV

-292 GFYYTNEKKLTYVN
+292 GFYYIDEKKLTYVN

-316 LFSVLIKTPSG
+316 LFSILIKTSLS
-327 FYIAYRLMDYLSIPL
+327 FYIAYRVMDYISIPL

-370 IFATVSLQL
+370 IFATVNLQL

-430 AYYYLIG
+430 AYYYLLGI
-437 KAPPP
+437 APPP

-458 YNENLPNPVPVNYEE
+458 YNENLPNPVPTNYEE

>member
-1 VKGKW
+1 MKGKW

-12 SIALMLR
+12 FVALMLR
-19 LYPYLYAREPFTTVS
+19 LYPYLYTREPFTTIS
-34 WVNLYLSN
+34 WDNLYLSN
-42 VLLSGK
+42 MLLSGK
-48 VPLSS
+48 VPLSN
-53 LLVIHPTLGSE
+53 LLIIHPTLGSE

-69 FSEVT
+69 FSKVT
-74 SVYPISFEPLIIPAI
+74 SIYPISFESLIIPAV
-89 GSISVLIV
+89 GSISVLII

-111 SSTFLALFLG
+111 SSTFLALFFG

-127 SVKNAVYGEPLFLL
+127 SVKNGVYGEPLFLL
-141 AIWLMMRRKSGLK
+141 AIWLMTRRKSGLK

-166 IPIYFYF
+166 IPVYFYF

-186 YDRDWKKLLS
+186 YDRDWKKFIS
-196 VSLPLLM
+196 VSLPLLI
-203 LLPQLSLMLFPS
+203 LFPH
-215 LSLIILPST
+215 LSTIIR
-224 TIKPIYLLAI
+224 PIYLLAL

-243 TMFLLKF
+243 TIFLLKF

-256 ISGLIAALVILSL
+256 ISGLMVVLVILSL
-269 FVKFPYSPV
+269 FVKLPYATV
-278 FPLYFLPFAVPYIV
+278 FPLYFLPFALPYIV
-292 GFYYTNEKKLTYVN
+292 GFYYINEKKLPYVN

-316 LFSVLIKTPSG
+316 LFSVLIKTSLS
-327 FYIAYRLMDYLSIPL
+327 FYIAYRVMDYISIPL

-365 SNFFA
+365 SNFFV
-370 IFATVSLQL
+370 IFATVNLQL

-396 VSFISHNN
+396 VSFISYNN

-458 YNENLPNPVPVNYEE
+458 YNENLPNPVPANYEE

>member
-1 VKGKW
+1 MKGKW

-12 SIALMLR
+12 FVALMLR
-19 LYPYLYAREPFTTVS
+19 LYPYLYTREPFTTIS

-42 VLLSGK
+42 MLLNGK

-74 SVYPISFEPLIIPAI
+74 SVYPISFEPLIIPAV

-127 SVKNAVYGEPLFLL
+127 SIKNGVYGEPLFLL

-173 TGFLFLIALFFTL
+173 TGFLSLIALFFTL
-186 YDRDWKKLLS
+186 YDRDWKKFIS
-196 VSLPLLM
+196 ASLPLLIIFP
-203 LLPQLSLMLFPS
+203 LLILFPS
-215 LSLIILPST
+215 LSLIIFPST
-224 TIKPIYLLAI
+224 IIRPIYLLAL

-256 ISGLIAALVILSL
+256 ISGLIVVLVILSL
-269 FVKFPYSPV
+269 FFKFPYAPV

-292 GFYYTNEKKLTYVN
+292 GFYYINEKKLTYVN
-306 LFLSSLLVLL
+306 LLLSSLLVLL
-316 LFSVLIKTPSG
+316 LFSVLIKTSSS
-327 FYIAYRLMDYLSIPL
+327 FYIAYRLMDYISIPL
-342 AMLFGLGGVRT
+342 AMLFGLGAVRT
-353 KLIPFILLILAT
+353 KLIPLILLILTA
-365 SNFFA
+365 SNFYA
-370 IFATVSLQL
+370 IFATIDLKF

-396 VSFISHNN
+396 ASFISHNN

-416 FLFQYFGQSVDRYS
+416 FLFQYFGQSVDRFS

-458 YNENLPNPVPVNYEE
+458 YDENLPNPVPVNYEA

>member
-1 VKGKW
+1 MKGKW

-12 SIALMLR
+12 FVALMLR
-19 LYPYLYAREPFTTVS
+19 LYPYLYTREPFTTIS
-34 WVNLYLSN
+34 WDNLYLSN
-42 VLLSGK
+42 MLLSGK
-48 VPLSS
+48 VPLSN
-53 LLVIHPTLGSE
+53 LLIIHPTLGSE

-69 FSEVT
+69 FSKVT
-74 SVYPISFEPLIIPAI
+74 SIYPISFEPLIIPAV
-89 GSISVLIV
+89 GSISVLII

-111 SSTFLALFLG
+111 SSTFLALFFG

-127 SVKNAVYGEPLFLL
+127 SVKNGVYGEPLFLL

-166 IPIYFYF
+166 IPVYFYF

-186 YDRDWKKLLS
+186 YDRDWKKFIS
-196 VSLPLLM
+196 VSLPLLI
-203 LLPQLSLMLFPS
+203 LFPH
-215 LSLIILPST
+215 LSTIIR
-224 TIKPIYLLAI
+224 PIYLLAL

-243 TMFLLKF
+243 TIFLLKF

-256 ISGLIAALVILSL
+256 ISGLMVVLVILSL
-269 FVKFPYSPV
+269 FVKLPYATV

-292 GFYYTNEKKLTYVN
+292 GFYYINEKKLTYVN

-316 LFSVLIKTPSG
+316 LFSVLIKTSLS
-327 FYIAYRLMDYLSIPL
+327 FYIAYRVMDYISIPL

-370 IFATVSLQL
+370 IFATVNLQL

-396 VSFISHNN
+396 VSFISYNN

-458 YNENLPNPVPVNYEE
+458 YNENLPNPVPANYEE

>member
-1 VKGKW
+1 MKGKW

-12 SIALMLR
+12 FIALMLR
-19 LYPYLYAREPFTTVS
+19 LYPYLYTREPFTTIS
-34 WVNLYLSN
+34 WDNLYLSN
-42 VLLSGK
+42 MLLSGK

-53 LLVIHPTLGSE
+53 LLIIHPTLGSE

-69 FSEVT
+69 FSKVT
-74 SVYPISFEPLIIPAI
+74 SIYPISFEPLIIPAV
-89 GSISVLIV
+89 GSVSVLII

-111 SSTFLALFLG
+111 SSTFLALFFG

-127 SVKNAVYGEPLFLL
+127 SVKNGVYGEPLFLL

-154 EYFLLFLISLSL
+154 DYFLLFLISLSL

-186 YDRDWKKLLS
+186 FDRDWKKFIS
-196 VSLPLLM
+196 TSLPLLI
-203 LLPQLSLMLFPS
+203 LFPH
-215 LSLIILPST
+215 LLTIIR
-224 TIKPIYLLAI
+224 PIYILAL

-243 TMFLLKF
+243 TIFLLKF

-256 ISGLIAALVILSL
+256 ISGLITVLVILSL
-269 FVKFPYSPV
+269 FVKLPYATV

-292 GFYYTNEKKLTYVN
+292 GFYYINEKKLTYVN
-306 LFLSSLLVLL
+306 LFLSSLLVVL
-316 LFSVLIKTPSG
+316 LFSVIIRTSLS
-327 FYIAYRLMDYLSIPL
+327 FYIAYRVMDYISIPL

-370 IFATVSLQL
+370 IFATVNLQL

-385 TEVYTQPEFFA
+385 TEVYTQPEYFA
-396 VSFISHNN
+396 VSFISSNN
-404 VLAEVSTCVKFQ
+404 VLAEVSTCVKYQ
-416 FLFQYFGQSVDRYS
+416 FLFQYFGQSVDRYT
-430 AYYYLIG
+430 AYYYLLG
-437 KAPPP
+437 RAPPP
-442 TLFLLTPSLSQ
+442 TLFLLTPYLSQ

-458 YNENLPNPVPVNYEE
+458 YNENLPNPIPANYEE
-473 KLNNVS
+473 KLSNVS

>member
-12 SIALMLR
+12 FAALLLR
-19 LYPYLYAREPFTTVS
+19 LYPYLYAREPFTTIS
-34 WVNLYLSN
+34 WVNIYLSN

-48 VPLSS
+48 VPLSR
-53 LLVIHPTLGSE
+53 LLLFHPTLGSE

-74 SVYPISFEPLIIPAI
+74 SVYPISFEPLIIPAV

-97 YLMVRDFGVKVAFL
+97 YLMVKDFGVKVAFL
-111 SSTFLALFLG
+111 SSTFLAIFLG

-127 SVKNAVYGEPLFLL
+127 AVKNAVYGEPLFLL

-154 EYFLLFLISLSL
+154 EYFLLSLISLSL

-186 YDRDWKKLLS
+186 YDRDWKKFIS
-196 VSLPLLM
+196 VSLPLL
-203 LLPQLSLMLFPS
+203 LIFPS
-215 LSLIILPST
+215 LVLFPYLSSLIFPST
-224 TIKPIYLLAI
+224 TIKPIYLLAL

-250 NVKGYV
+250 YVKGYV
-256 ISGLIAALVILSL
+256 ISGLMVVLVILSL

-278 FPLYFLPFAVPYIV
+278 FPPYFLPFAVPYIV
-292 GFYYTNEKKLTYVN
+292 GFYYINEKKLTYVN

-316 LFSVLIKTPSG
+316 LFSVLIETSLG
-327 FYIAYRLMDYLSIPL
+327 FYIAYRLMDYISIPL
-342 AMLFGLGGVRT
+342 AMLFGLGAVRT
-353 KLIPFILLILAT
+353 KLIHLILLILAA

-370 IFATVSLQL
+370 IFATVNLQL
-379 PYTGGT
+379 PYTGGK

-396 VSFISHNN
+396 VSFISGNN
-404 VLAEVSTCVKFQ
+404 ALAEVSTCVKFQ
-416 FLFQYFGQSVDRYS
+416 FLFQYFGQSVDRFS

-458 YNENLPNPVPVNYEE
+458 YDENLPNPVPANYEH